1 MRIEYRHPSNNL
13 LDEIM
18 TNETGTQKSII
29 EFNVTIVWVFLTTFH
44 LLSFCFIFSL
54 FFNLYLYTVKRS
66 FTTILKLTAHM
77 GHLFKRD
84 GKIRDI

>member
-1 MRIEYRHPSNNL
+1 MHIEYRHPSNNL

-29 EFNVTIVWVFLTTFH
+29 EFNVTIVWGFFYHFSSTIFLFH
-44 LLSFCFIFSL
+44 ILS

>member
-1 MRIEYRHPSNNL
+1 MHIEYRHPSNNL

-29 EFNVTIVWVFLTTFH
+29 AHTGHAVDFFYHFSSTIFLFH
-44 LLSFCFIFSL
+44 IPS